1 MIFKKAF
8 FYTAVSLFSLTTFA
22 QKLVFDAYLGDDHI
36 GTMIVSRTP
45 TAEGIVYT
53 SVTDLTVKYLISVDL
68 DLSYYAFYKGN
79 RLQTTSFEYQRGHKT
94 RESCRGELKN
104 STFSTYFD
112 DRTEKVAINNIE
124 QSLTAAYF
132 SEPTTTDMEVFSER
146 WGVNIPLVEVGDQQ
160 YKITLPDGKESIM
173 TYKNGQIT
181 ESRIISGWGDIV
193 FRR

>member
-1 MIFKKAF
+1 MIFTRTTF
-8 FYTAVSLFSLTTFA
+8 LLLSLMCSSLIFA
-22 QKLVFDAYLGDDHI
+22 QKLVFDAYLGDDLI
-36 GTMIVSRTP
+36 GTMTVTRTP
-45 TAEGIVYT
+45 TDEGTIYT
-53 SVTDLTVKYLISVDL
+53 SVTDLTVRYLISVDL

-79 RLQTTSFEYQRGHKT
+79 QLHTTSFEYQRGHKT

-112 DRTEKVAINNIE
+112 DRTEKVAIANIA

-132 SEPTTTDMEVFSER
+132 AEPTADMEVFSER
-146 WGVNIPLVEVGDQQ
+146 WGVNIPLVAVGNQQ

-173 TYKNGQIT
+173 TYANGQIR

-193 FRR
+193 FTR